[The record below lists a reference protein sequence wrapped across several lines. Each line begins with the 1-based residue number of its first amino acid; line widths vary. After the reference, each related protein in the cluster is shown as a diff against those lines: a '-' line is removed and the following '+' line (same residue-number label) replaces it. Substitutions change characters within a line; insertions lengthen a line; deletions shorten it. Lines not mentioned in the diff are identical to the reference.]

1 MNHDSSQAISE
12 EVSTTPWETID
23 AEEPVAASA
32 VQAESDPETRGEQ
45 NRSTGAPPVLSA
57 DARLIVTTDP
67 FDPGDETVPPVPSPA
82 ESNTQERAV
91 LSTEN
96 LQLEPNE
103 PPVGAPAALVTESPV
118 APAGEINPPL
128 ETDVGSALQTDCY
141 ADQEV
146 VRSADPT
153 FNTLEHGQEYLPMP
167 PQEETQLQ
175 FVGSAVRTDAAIAQ
189 EVMPEEKPVRTADP
203 TSVVAETAPTATEP
217 VPAAIDEDVAQEAAV
232 PAVIEAKSFFAQSIV
247 DADVPSDEDD
257 DDQLILEPEPVWED
271 PEMADA
277 PPPQLTGASWTI
289 PLLCAGIGL
298 IACCIVIPQADA
310 NRRLAYEKMTLQ
322 SDLESVQKQV
332 AVNDAFLKKVVDD
345 PSLAERLAQR
355 QLKRVRKGQHVLRL
369 KEEKPQMSPFQITNV
384 APPPAPPP
392 YKPIGGILATLCYDA
407 RTRLYLMGLSMAM
420 IACGLVMGA
429 TPGRKSV

>member
-1 MNHDSSQAISE
+1 MNHDSSQATSE
-12 EVSTTPWETID
+12 EVATTPWETID
-23 AEEPVAASA
+23 AEEPVAGSA
-32 VQAESDPETRGEQ
+32 VQAESDAENRSEQ
-45 NRSTGAPPVLSA
+45 NSSTGAPPVVRSEA
-57 DARLIVTTDP
+57 HAAVITDP
-67 FDPGDETVPPVPSPA
+67 FDPGDETVPLVPSPA
-82 ESNTQERAV
+82 ESDSQERAV

-103 PPVGAPAALVTESPV
+103 PPVGAPAALMTESPV
-118 APAGEINPPL
+118 APVEEFNPQSESL
-128 ETDVGSALQTDCY
+128 VGSVA
-141 ADQEV
+141 
-146 VRSADPT
+146 
-153 FNTLEHGQEYLPMP
+153 
-167 PQEETQLQ
+167 
-175 FVGSAVRTDAAIAQ
+175 RTDAVIAND
-189 EVMPEEKPVRTADP
+189 VMSEEPVRTADP
-203 TSVVAETAPTATEP
+203 TSVVVETAPTTVTATEP
-217 VPAAIDEDVAQEAAV
+217 VPAAIDEDLAQEAAV

-247 DADVPSDEDD
+247 DADVPSDQDD
-257 DDQLILEPEPVWED
+257 DEAPILEPEPVWED

-298 IACCIVIPQADA
+298 IACCIVIPQTDA

-355 QLKRVRKGQHVLRL
+355 QLKRVRKGQRVLRL

-407 RTRLYLMGLSMAM
+407 RTRLYLMGISMAM

-429 TPGRKSV
+429 TPGRKSA

>member
-1 MNHDSSQAISE
+1 MNHDSSQATSE
-12 EVSTTPWETID
+12 EVATTPWETID
-23 AEEPVAASA
+23 AEEPVAGSA
-32 VQAESDPETRGEQ
+32 VQAESDAENRSEQ
-45 NRSTGAPPVLSA
+45 NSSTGAPPVVRSEA
-57 DARLIVTTDP
+57 HAAVITDP
-67 FDPGDETVPPVPSPA
+67 FDPGDETVPLVPSPA
-82 ESNTQERAV
+82 ESDSQERAV

-103 PPVGAPAALVTESPV
+103 PPVGAPAALMTESPV
-118 APAGEINPPL
+118 APVEEFNPQSESL
-128 ETDVGSALQTDCY
+128 VGSVA
-141 ADQEV
+141 
-146 VRSADPT
+146 
-153 FNTLEHGQEYLPMP
+153 
-167 PQEETQLQ
+167 
-175 FVGSAVRTDAAIAQ
+175 RTDAVIAND
-189 EVMPEEKPVRTADP
+189 VMSEEPVRTADP
-203 TSVVAETAPTATEP
+203 TSVVVETAPTTVTATEP
-217 VPAAIDEDVAQEAAV
+217 VPAAIDEDLAQEAAV

-247 DADVPSDEDD
+247 DVDVPSDEDNGD
-257 DDQLILEPEPVWED
+257 EPVIEPEPVWED

-298 IACCIVIPQADA
+298 IACCIVIPQTDA

-355 QLKRVRKGQHVLRL
+355 QLKRVRKGQRVLRL

-407 RTRLYLMGLSMAM
+407 RTRLYLMGISMAM

-429 TPGRKSV
+429 TPGRKSA